1 MEQVIAG
8 TKLNIQRIIF
18 SKEFLFVMAIVFSS
32 YEIFGISLTYVILGI
47 QAIYTWVMRGK
58 RFVLLDKS
66 FLFFMMVLLVHEIIM
81 MFIHSDDAKT
91 IFNNIIGAVIAVVII
106 GTFSSGIDLEKFKK
120 AYYIIAAIVS
130 LGLLYH
136 AFLVYGLGI
145 PVTPIKLI
153 PGLISRSTIQWE
165 HYLMRPM
172 SCFIEPQAYATFMIP
187 AIFFLLND
195 KKMFW
200 ALATT
205 VCVLLSTSS
214 LGILMCAAMWL
225 VVLVDSGI
233 SLQKKITIV
242 AFGIIF
248 LAVALKS
255 DIFQFAFNK
264 IDNIDTSSD
273 ARLSQGFIIYGQM
286 PFEDQI
292 FGIGKRS
299 LVNYILNHDIY
310 VPRMKFAADASKWSY
325 VTTIA
330 GILIY
335 YGLAGILSFIVFVAG
350 QIKKKD
356 FMIKEFAVLL
366 VAISFGQ
373 TILFNVYFI
382 LFYVLL
388 FCLDKEKSGYIVV
401 KF

>member
-1 MEQVIAG
+1 MEQKIAG

-18 SKEFLFVMAIVFSS
+18 SKEFLFVMAIIFSS
-32 YEIFGISLTYVILGI
+32 YEILGMSLTYVILGVYV
-47 QAIYTWVMRGK
+47 IYTWIICGK
-58 RFVLLDKS
+58 RFILLDKS

-81 MFIHSDDAKT
+81 IFVHSSDAKT
-91 IFNNIIGAVIAVVII
+91 IVNNIIGAVIAVAIV
-106 GTFSSGIDLEKFKK
+106 GTFSSGIDLEKLKK
-120 AYYIIAAIVS
+120 VYYIIAAIVS

-145 PVTPIKLI
+145 PVTPIQLI
-153 PGLISRSTIQWE
+153 PGLISHSTLQWE
-165 HYLMRPM
+165 HSLMRPM

-195 KKMFW
+195 KKMVW
-200 ALATT
+200 ALAAT

-214 LGILMCAAMWL
+214 LGILMCGVMWL
-225 VVLVDSGI
+225 VVLVDSDL
-233 SLQKKITIV
+233 SLQMKIIIV
-242 AFGIIF
+242 VFGIIF
-248 LAVALKS
+248 LVAVLKS
-255 DIFQFAFNK
+255 NIFQFAFNK
-264 IDNIDTSSD
+264 IENIDTSSD
-273 ARLSQGFIIYGQM
+273 ARLSQGFIIYSQM
-286 PFEDQI
+286 PFRDQVL
-292 FGIGKRS
+292 GIGKRS
-299 LVNYILNHDIY
+299 LVNYILNHNIY
-310 VPRMKFAADASKWSY
+310 VPRMKYATDVGKWSY

-335 YGLAGILSFIVFVAG
+335 YGLAGIFSFAIFVVG

-356 FMIKEFAVLL
+356 FMIKEFIVLL

-373 TILFNVYFI
+373 TILFNVYFV

-388 FCLDKEKSGYIVV
+388 FCLDKEKSRYIVV